1 MKTFFDKDVEQTLKE
16 TNSKVEGLTSSEA
29 EKRLQEYGE
38 NVLPKKKP
46 KSKILRFLSQF
57 ADVMII
63 ILFIAAMIS
72 IVIAIVE
79 KEYSEMVDG
88 FIIFAIVLLN
98 AILGFVQE
106 MKAEKEM
113 KALISMSEPEVKVF
127 RDGEL
132 KKVQSHA
139 IVVGDVISLEAGD
152 IIPADVRFIDT
163 INAKARAI
171 KILFLLIFTVF
182 INFRLSIKFAFCK
195 SNFDIKRKNYSTIS

>member
-1 MKTFFDKDVEQTLKE
+1 MKTFYDKDVEQTLKQ
-16 TNSKVEGLTSSEA
+16 THSSALGLSSSEA
-29 EKRLQEYGE
+29 QKRLEQYGA
-38 NVLPKKKP
+38 NVLPQKKA
-46 KSKILRFLSQF
+46 KSKLVRFLSQF

-79 KEYSEMVDG
+79 KEYSEMIDG

-98 AILGFVQE
+98 AVLGFVQE

-113 KALISMSEPEVKVF
+113 KALISMSEPEVKVL

-163 INAKARAI
+163 INAKCDERCRA
-171 KILFLLIFTVF
+171 FIFR
-182 INFRLSIKFAFCK
+182 N
-195 SNFDIKRKNYSTIS
+195 